1 MMTYH
6 FLYFIVKE
14 NHKSHRRVVNMKYF
28 NEESSK
34 VLNELKVDI
43 SKGLSSSEVKERL
56 DEYGTNEFT
65 KQEKGSIWDS
75 IKEAIVE
82 PMMMILLAAAL
93 ISALVAEYADA
104 IGIVCA
110 VAIGISIG
118 IFTEGKSQ
126 KAADALSKMTEN
138 IEVKVLRNGKIVQ
151 VNKIDLVPG
160 DIVSIETGDMVP
172 ADGRLLNTIDL
183 MAREDMLTGE
193 SEDVSKDAEAIIEME
208 NIKAKDKNIIQ
219 DPIPAKQLNMVFGG
233 TLVAYGRASFVVTS
247 TGDKSE
253 MGEIARNLVES
264 DLQTPLQAKLGD
276 LGGKISKVSSAIAA
290 VLFIVMI
297 VKMVLA
303 KTISPDTSGVFAFLE
318 SVGPIK
324 TAFVVCVALIV
335 AAVPEGLPTM
345 INMTLAIT
353 MQKMAKINA
362 LVTKKEACETIGS
375 VSVICSDKTGTLTQ
389 NRMTVEKVYLNGKFR
404 ERDELSESNNYFID
418 NCLVN
423 STADIEKDDSEVK
436 YLGSATECALLL
448 YNDACDYVQE
458 RENATIAH
466 QIPFSSK
473 NKRMST
479 VIEEEEGSTVLT
491 KGAPEIILELC
502 KYEHINCV
510 EKELNAAR
518 RKEILDEIEI
528 LQKKSMRVLGFA
540 YGNISEEVAIASEN
554 GTLHEDLVFTGF
566 VGIRDPLRLD
576 VSEAIEI
583 ARNAGVSTKML
594 TGDNINTAIAIG
606 EELGLL
612 DGKHRAVEATYID
625 TLSEEELRQEIT
637 TISIVARSKPD
648 TKMRIVEALQKNGE
662 VVAVTGDGIND
673 APALTKADVG
683 IAMGI
688 AGTEVSKNAA
698 DIILTDDSFGTI
710 VKGIKWGRGI
720 YENFQRFIQ
729 FQITVNIIAFLTA
742 ILSVV
747 LDFQMPFT
755 TIQLLWVNIIMDGP
769 PALSLGLEPVR
780 DAVLNRKPTNR
791 NASIITKQ
799 MMKSMISNALY
810 ITCVLMIQMKFDIL
824 GTGFPEKG
832 VTEANEMQ
840 TVLFALFA
848 FSALFNA
855 FNCREFGMDSIFTN
869 LTKNT
874 IFLKII
880 TGTAV
885 AQIFVTEVFGRFFN
899 AVPLSITMWLKI
911 ILLSS
916 LVIVVN
922 EVIKLILRTFT
933 KKPEQSESESEK
945 KIAA

>member
-1 MMTYH
+1 
-6 FLYFIVKE
+6 
-14 NHKSHRRVVNMKYF
+14 MKYF
-28 NEESSK
+28 NKQSSE
-34 VLNELKVDI
+34 VLDELKVD
-43 SKGLSSSEVKERL
+43 SSVGLSSSEVKERL
-56 DEYGTNEFT
+56 EKYGSNEFT
-65 KQEKGSIWDS
+65 KQERGSIWDS
-75 IKEAIVE
+75 VKEAITE
-82 PMMMILLAAAL
+82 PMMIILLAAAL
-93 ISALVAEYADA
+93 ISALVGEFQDA

-110 VAIGISIG
+110 VAIGIGIG

-138 IEVKVLRNGKIVQ
+138 IDVKVLRNEKIVQ
-151 VNKIDLVPG
+151 VNKNDLVPG
-160 DIVSIETGDMVP
+160 DIVLIETGDMVP
-172 ADGRLLNTIDL
+172 ADGRLVSSIDL
-183 MAREDMLTGE
+183 MVREDMLTGE
-193 SEDVSKDAEAIIEME
+193 SEDVSKDGQVVIEME
-208 NIKAKDKNIIQ
+208 NIKSKDKNIVQ

-247 TGDKSE
+247 TGDSSQ
-253 MGEIARNLVES
+253 MGEIAKNLEDS

-290 VLFIVMI
+290 ILFIVMI
-297 VKMVLA
+297 VKMVVA
-303 KTISPDTSGVFAFLE
+303 KTISPDTSGIFAFLQ
-318 SVGPIK
+318 SVEPIK

-389 NRMTVEKVYLNGKFR
+389 NRMTVEKVYLNGKYR
-404 ERDELSESNNYFID
+404 ERGELTESNNYFID

-458 RENATIAH
+458 RQNANIAH

-510 EKELNAAR
+510 EKELDASR

-528 LQKKSMRVLGFA
+528 LQRKSMRVLGFA
-540 YGNISEEVAIASEN
+540 YGNISGEVAMASEQ
-554 GTLHEDLVFTGF
+554 GTLEDDLVFTGF

-576 VSEAIEI
+576 VKEAIET
-583 ARNAGVSTKML
+583 ARKAGVATKML

-612 DGKHRAVEATYID
+612 EGNNRAVEATYID
-625 TLSEEELRQEIT
+625 TLSDDELRKEIT

-648 TKMRIVEALQKNGE
+648 TKMRIVIALQSNGE

-742 ILSVV
+742 ILSVIF
-747 LDFQMPFT
+747 DFQMPFT

-791 NASIITKQ
+791 KASIITKQ
-799 MMKSMISNALY
+799 MLKSMISNAIY
-810 ITCVLMIQMKFDIL
+810 ITIVIMIQMRFDIL
-824 GTGFPEKG
+824 GAGFPKEG
-832 VTEANEMQ
+832 VTGPNEMQ

-855 FNCREFGMDSIFTN
+855 FNCREFGTDSIFPN
-869 LTKNT
+869 ITKNT

-880 TGTAV
+880 SATAV
-885 AQIFVTEVFGRFFN
+885 VQIFVTEVFSKFFN
-899 AVPLSITMWLKI
+899 AVSLSATMWLKI
-911 ILLSS
+911 IILSS
-916 LVIVVN
+916 LIIVIN
-922 EVIKLILRTFT
+922 EIVKLIMKPFS
-933 KKPEQSESESEK
+933 KKEQQMEAESEE

>member
-1 MMTYH
+1 
-6 FLYFIVKE
+6 
-14 NHKSHRRVVNMKYF
+14 MKYF
-28 NEESSK
+28 NKQSSE
-34 VLNELKVDI
+34 VLDELKVD
-43 SKGLSSSEVKERL
+43 SSVGLSSSEVKERL
-56 DEYGTNEFT
+56 EKYGANEFT

-75 IKEAIVE
+75 VKEAITE
-82 PMMMILLAAAL
+82 PMMIILLVAAV
-93 ISALVAEYADA
+93 ISALVGEVEDA

-110 VAIGISIG
+110 VAVGIGIG

-138 IEVKVLRNGKIVQ
+138 IEVKVTRNGKIIQ
-151 VNKIDLVPG
+151 VNKNDLVPG
-160 DIVSIETGDMVP
+160 DMVLIETGDMVP
-172 ADGRLLNTIDL
+172 ADGRLISSIDL
-183 MAREDMLTGE
+183 MVREDMLTGE
-193 SEDVSKDAEAIIEME
+193 SEDVSKDSEVVIEME
-208 NIKAKDKNIIQ
+208 NIKSKDKNIVQ

-247 TGDKSE
+247 TGDSSQ
-253 MGEIARNLVES
+253 MGEIAKNLEDS

-297 VKMVLA
+297 VKMVMA
-303 KTISPDTSGVFAFLE
+303 KTISPDTSGIFAFLQ
-318 SVGPIK
+318 SVEPIK

-389 NRMTVEKVYLNGKFR
+389 NRMTVEKVYLNGKFK
-404 ERDELSESNNYFID
+404 ERNELSDGNNYFID

-423 STADIEKDDSEVK
+423 STADIQKEGKEVK

-458 RENATIAH
+458 RQSAKIAH

-473 NKRMST
+473 RKRMST
-479 VIEEEEGSTVLT
+479 VIEGEGGSTLLT
-491 KGAPEIILELC
+491 KGAPEIVLELC
-502 KYEHINCV
+502 KYEHVNCMEV
-510 EKELNAAR
+510 ELDEAR
-518 RKEILDEIEI
+518 RKEISNEIEK

-540 YGNISEEVAIASEN
+540 YRNIDEEVAMASEQ
-554 GTLHEDLVFTGF
+554 GTLENDLVFTGF
-566 VGIRDPLRLD
+566 VGIKDPLRLD
-576 VSEAIEI
+576 VKEAVET
-583 ARNAGVSTKML
+583 ARNAGVATKML

-612 DGKHRAVEATYID
+612 SGKNRAVEASYID
-625 TLSEEELRQEIT
+625 TLTDEELRQEIT

-648 TKMRIVEALQKNGE
+648 TKMRIVIALQNNGE

-747 LDFQMPFT
+747 FDFQMPFT

-799 MMKSMISNALY
+799 MMKSMLLNAIY
-810 ITCVLMIQMKFDIL
+810 ITGIIMVQMKFDIL
-824 GTGFPEKG
+824 GAGFPKEG
-832 VTEANEMQ
+832 VTGPNEMQ

-855 FNCREFGMDSIFTN
+855 FNCREFGANSILPS

-880 TGTAV
+880 SITAV
-885 AQIFVTEVFGRFFN
+885 AQIFVTEVFSGFFN
-899 AVPLSITMWLKI
+899 AVPLSVTMWLKI

-922 EVIKLILRTFT
+922 EIAKLVMKPFV
-933 KKPEQSESESEK
+933 KKEQQVKPESEE

>member
-1 MMTYH
+1 
-6 FLYFIVKE
+6 
-14 NHKSHRRVVNMKYF
+14 MKYF
-28 NEESSK
+28 NKQSLE
-34 VLNELKVDI
+34 VLNNFEVDS
-43 SKGLSSSEVKERL
+43 SKGLSSSQIKQRL
-56 DEYGTNEFT
+56 EKYGPNEFT
-65 KQEKGSIWDS
+65 KQKRGSMWDS
-75 IKEAIVE
+75 IKEAIME
-82 PMMMILLAAAL
+82 PMMIILLVAAV
-93 ISALVAEYADA
+93 ISALVGEGQDA

-110 VAIGISIG
+110 VAIGIGIG

-138 IEVKVLRNGKIVQ
+138 IEVKVTRDGKIIQ
-151 VNKIDLVPG
+151 VNKNDLVPG
-160 DIVSIETGDMVP
+160 DIVLIETGDMVP
-172 ADGRLLNTIDL
+172 ADGRLVSSIDL
-183 MAREDMLTGE
+183 MVREDMLTGE
-193 SEDVSKDAEAIIEME
+193 SEDVSKDDQIIIEME
-208 NIKAKDKNIIQ
+208 NIKSKDKNIVQ

-233 TLVAYGRASFVVTS
+233 TLVAYGRASFVVTA
-247 TGDKSE
+247 TGDSSQ
-253 MGEIARNLVES
+253 MGEIAKNLEDS
-264 DLQTPLQAKLGD
+264 DLPTPLQAKLGD

-297 VKMVLA
+297 IKMVLA
-303 KTISPDTSGVFAFLE
+303 KTISPDTSGIFVFLQ
-318 SVGPIK
+318 SVEPIK

-404 ERDELSESNNYFID
+404 GRDELSDSNNYFID

-448 YNDACDYVQE
+448 YNEDYDYVQE
-458 RENATIAH
+458 RQNANIVH

-473 NKRMST
+473 SKRMST

-502 KYEHINCV
+502 KYEHISCNEV
-510 EKELNAAR
+510 ELNAAR

-540 YGNISEEVAIASEN
+540 YGNISGEVAMATEQ
-554 GTLHEDLVFTGF
+554 GTLEDDLVFTGF

-576 VSEAIEI
+576 VKEAIET
-583 ARNAGVSTKML
+583 ARHAGVTTKML

-612 DGKHRAVEATYID
+612 EGKNRAVEATYID
-625 TLSEEELRQEIT
+625 TLSDEELKDEIT

-648 TKMRIVEALQKNGE
+648 TKMRIVIALQSIGA

-747 LDFQMPFT
+747 FDFQMPFT

-780 DAVLNRKPTNR
+780 DAVLNRRPTNR
-791 NASIITKQ
+791 NASIITKR
-799 MMKSMISNALY
+799 MMKSMISNAIY
-810 ITCVLMIQMKFDIL
+810 ITLVIMIQMKFDIL
-824 GTGFPEKG
+824 GAGFPKEG
-832 VTEANEMQ
+832 VTGPNQMQ

-855 FNCREFGMDSIFTN
+855 FNCREFGTDSIIPSI
-869 LTKNT
+869 TKNT

-880 TGTAV
+880 TVTAV
-885 AQIFVTEVFGRFFN
+885 VQIFVTEVFAKFFN
-899 AVPLSITMWLKI
+899 AVSLSAGMWLKI
-911 ILLSS
+911 IILSS
-916 LVIVVN
+916 LIIVVN
-922 EVIKLILRTFT
+922 EVVKLGMRLFV
-933 KKPEQSESESEK
+933 KKNKQIVSEAEE

>member
-1 MMTYH
+1 
-6 FLYFIVKE
+6 
-14 NHKSHRRVVNMKYF
+14 MKYF
-28 NEESSK
+28 NKQSSE
-34 VLNELKVDI
+34 VLSDLKVD
-43 SKGLSSSEVKERL
+43 SSTGLSSSEIEKRL
-56 DEYGTNEFT
+56 AKYGPNEFT

-75 IKEAIVE
+75 IKEAITE
-82 PMMMILLAAAL
+82 PMMIILLAAAV
-93 ISALVAEYADA
+93 ISALVGEFEDA

-110 VAIGISIG
+110 VAIGIGIG

-151 VNKIDLVPG
+151 VNKNELVPG

-172 ADGRLLNTIDL
+172 ADGRLVTSLDL
-183 MAREDMLTGE
+183 AVREDMLTGE
-193 SEDVSKDAEAIIEME
+193 SEDVNKDCELVIEME
-208 NIKAKDKNIIQ
+208 NIKAKDKIIVQ
-219 DPIPAKQLNMVFGG
+219 DPIPAKQKNMVFGG
-233 TLVAYGRASFVVTS
+233 TLIAYGRATFVVTS
-247 TGDKSE
+247 TGDSSQ
-253 MGEIARNLVES
+253 MGEIARNLEEG

-276 LGGKISKVSSAIAA
+276 LGSKISKISSAIAA
-290 VLFIVMI
+290 ILFIVMI
-297 VKMVLA
+297 IKMVVA
-303 KTISPDTSGVFAFLE
+303 KEISPDTTGVFAFLK
-318 SVGPIK
+318 SVEPVK

-389 NRMTVEKVYLNGKFR
+389 NRMTVEKVYLNGKFKG
-404 ERDELSESNNYFID
+404 RDELSDRNNYFID

-423 STADIEKDDSEVK
+423 STADIERDDNEVK

-458 RENATIAH
+458 RQSAKIAH

-473 NKRMST
+473 RKRMST
-479 VIEEEEGSTVLT
+479 VIEEEEGATVLT

-502 KYEHINCV
+502 KYEHVNCEEV
-510 EKELNAAR
+510 ELDQAR
-518 RKEILDEIEI
+518 RNEILNEIGK
-528 LQKKSMRVLGFA
+528 LQKNSMRVLGFA
-540 YGNISEEVAIASEN
+540 YRNISEEVAMASEQ
-554 GTLHEDLVFTGF
+554 GTLENNLVFTGF

-576 VSEAIEI
+576 VKEAVET
-583 ARNAGVSTKML
+583 AKKAGVSTKML
-594 TGDNINTAIAIG
+594 TGDNIITAIAIG
-606 EELGLL
+606 KELGLL
-612 DGKHRAVEATYID
+612 TGKYRAVEATYID
-625 TLSEEELRQEIT
+625 TLTDEELREEIT

-648 TKMRIVEALQKNGE
+648 TKMRIVEALQDNGE

-673 APALTKADVG
+673 APALTRADVG

-742 ILSVV
+742 ILSV
-747 LDFQMPFT
+747 LFDFQMPFT

-780 DAVLNRKPTNR
+780 DAVLKRKPTNR
-791 NASIITKQ
+791 KASIITKQ
-799 MMKSMISNALY
+799 MMTSMIANAIY
-810 ITCVLMIQMKFDIL
+810 ITGIIMIQMKFDIL
-824 GTGFPEKG
+824 GAGFPKVG
-832 VTEANEMQ
+832 ATGANEMQ
-840 TVLFALFA
+840 TVLFAVFA

-855 FNCREFGMDSIFTN
+855 FNCREFGSNSILPN
-869 LTKNT
+869 ITKNT

-880 TGTAV
+880 GATAV
-885 AQIFVTEVFGRFFN
+885 AQIFVTEVFSGFFN
-899 AVPLSITMWLKI
+899 AVPLSVTMWLKI
-911 ILLSS
+911 IVLSS

-922 EVIKLILRTFT
+922 EVAKLIMRPFT
-933 KKPEQSESESEK
+933 QKGKETQLELEEEEK
-945 KIAA
+945 KVA